1 MDKRGRAVLVALL
14 VAIIL
19 PAACGADG
27 LIVISDPP
35 RPLPGHFSFTPLEVS
50 SHHVAVT
57 VDDLVAVTTVDEE
70 FFNPTDQRLEG
81 TYIFPLP
88 ESAHIDKFSMDIAG
102 KMADAELLPADK
114 ARAFYEDIVRKM
126 KDPALLE
133 YAGRGAFR
141 LRIYPIEPRS
151 GKRIR
156 ITYTQ
161 LLKSDAG
168 LVEYVYPLGTEKFSS
183 AALKDVA
190 ISVTLDGKAPLKSVY
205 SPSHP
210 VEIRRDGARRAVIGW
225 EARDVWPDAD
235 FRLVFSRTPNPVGF
249 DFLASRSTGDDG
261 YFMLMASPGISV
273 DRNDVQPK
281 DICFVLDTSGSM
293 AGAKLEQARKALRFC
308 LANLGSDDRFQVIR
322 FSTEAEPL
330 FDGLVPADKGHL
342 DQAGRFVDGLRPMG
356 GTAIGD
362 ALSRALALRGAGGA
376 AGGAGAAGRP
386 KPGTAEAGGAR
397 DGGSR
402 PYMVIFLTDGLPTVG
417 ETREDALVGTLAG
430 AAAATRVFCFGI
442 GNDVNTHLLDRIAS
456 QTRAV
461 SQYVL
466 PDEDIELKV
475 SGFFTRIKDPV
486 LSDLSLSF
494 SNPSVRVTQL
504 LPGALPDLFNGD
516 MLVVFGRYAGSG
528 PSTVKITGTFNGKPR
543 SFTAGVSFPEKS
555 DDSPF
560 IGRLWAARRVGWLL
574 DEMRMHGET
583 AELRDEVVRLA
594 RSFGIVTPY
603 TAYLVMEDEASRNVP
618 ARLRSFQELEE
629 DRGAADAAREKIDS
643 VRTESKSEA
652 SRAGAAAVGNS
663 MAVQDLKDSL
673 NLQQA
678 APSAG
683 LAKSSAPA
691 VTGRAGGYK
700 AWQEQSYA
708 QQVRMVNGRAFY
720 QNGSVWTDS
729 TAQGRPGLNRKDV
742 RFGSEEY
749 FGLLRKSPG
758 AAAWLALG
766 NNLDVVVDGTLYSIR
781 E

>member
-70 FFNPTDQRLEG
+70 FFNPTEQRLEG

-156 ITYTQ
+156 ITYSQ

-168 LVEYVYPLGTEKFSS
+168 LVEYVYPMGTEKFSS

-235 FRLVFSRTPNPVGF
+235 FRLVFSRTPNPVGI

-261 YFMLMASPGISV
+261 YFMLMASPGIRV

-330 FDGLVPADKGHL
+330 FDGLVPADMDHL
-342 DQAGRFVDGLRPMG
+342 DQAGRFIDGLRPMG

-376 AGGAGAAGRP
+376 AGRP
-386 KPGTAEAGGAR
+386 KPGTAEAGGAT

-430 AAAATRVFCFGI
+430 AAAAMRVFCFGI

-461 SQYVL
+461 V
-466 PDEDIELKV
+466 EDKL
-475 SGFFTRIKDPV
+475 
-486 LSDLSLSF
+486 LSLS
-494 SNPSVRVTQL
+494 PRGTW
-504 LPGALPDLFNGD
+504 GD
-516 MLVVFGRYAGSG
+516 TVADPLAEDGLVVVLN
-528 PSTVKITGTFNGKPR
+528 P
-543 SFTAGVSFPEKS
+543 
-555 DDSPF
+555 
-560 IGRLWAARRVGWLL
+560 AARKR
-574 DEMRMHGET
+574 
-583 AELRDEVVRLA
+583 
-594 RSFGIVTPY
+594 
-603 TAYLVMEDEASRNVP
+603 
-618 ARLRSFQELEE
+618 
-629 DRGAADAAREKIDS
+629 
-643 VRTESKSEA
+643 
-652 SRAGAAAVGNS
+652 
-663 MAVQDLKDSL
+663 
-673 NLQQA
+673 
-678 APSAG
+678 
-683 LAKSSAPA
+683 
-691 VTGRAGGYK
+691 
-700 AWQEQSYA
+700 
-708 QQVRMVNGRAFY
+708 
-720 QNGSVWTDS
+720 
-729 TAQGRPGLNRKDV
+729 
-742 RFGSEEY
+742 
-749 FGLLRKSPG
+749 
-758 AAAWLALG
+758 
-766 NNLDVVVDGTLYSIR
+766 
-781 E
+781 